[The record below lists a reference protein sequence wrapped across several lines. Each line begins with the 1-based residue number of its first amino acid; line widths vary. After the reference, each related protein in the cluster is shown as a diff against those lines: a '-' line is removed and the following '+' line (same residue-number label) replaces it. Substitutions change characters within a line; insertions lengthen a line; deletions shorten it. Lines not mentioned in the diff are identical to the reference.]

1 MHSFA
6 VRVVVFCS
14 CVLSCL
20 CFTLPL
26 AGQGTFT
33 VTATPSA
40 LSIPQGNQETSTIAT
55 TISGGFNNGVSL
67 SASGAPPGVAV
78 SFNPS
83 TIGAPGAGISTM
95 TVSVIRLA
103 QAGNYTITVNAS
115 GGGIKQTA
123 TVTLTVTAQGL
134 PYFTLSA
141 SPSLL
146 NIVQGTQGNSVLT
159 TTVHNGFDHNITL
172 SASGMPSGITVSF
185 VPGII
190 LSPGSGNSKMTISVS
205 SSTPSGTYPIT
216 VTASG
221 GGLFQNTAVTVMV
234 ASFTISASPAS
245 LSIAQGNQGT
255 SQITTAISG
264 GFNYSISLS
273 ASSMPTGTTV
283 AFNPQTIPAPGAG
296 NSIMTITV
304 GNSTPVGT
312 YPLTVT
318 GSGGGLLQTVTVT
331 LTVTGS
337 GGGFTLAAT
346 PTSLTLQQNGQGY
359 VAVTTRTNG
368 FNNSITL
375 AASGAPFGVTISFN
389 PATIPAPGVG
399 NSTMSIVVF
408 GTTRAGNYPI
418 TVTATGG
425 GNKQTVT
432 VTLTVTVAGQPNFSL
447 SAAPASLI
455 VVQGNQGSSS
465 INSTLS
471 GTFNGAINLS
481 ASGTPSG
488 VTASFAPA
496 TLAAPGSGNSV
507 MTLAANKSV
516 PVGSYP
522 VTVTGNGGGIQQMAV
537 VTLTVAPTGALVLPT
552 SYFMQPYSY
561 TLQVSFGKPPY
572 TYQLVGGSLPAGLT
586 LSQSGTISGSA
597 TATGVFPFSVLVTDS
612 SQPPKQET
620 FNYTLNAIIGLDGY
634 GGLTAAPVPN
644 CTQTGYFQLAKVNGR
659 WVLADPDCNAFY
671 RRSVYDADVLFILQQ
686 ILQQRY
692 DGSIHLWADHSLE
705 RMTGWGFNASDIYA
719 SLYMLPVP
727 AGGEPPA
734 DIQVPFVLYY
744 PALKDVEYAWQTLG
758 LPEPVKDICGG
769 FDSNGYNYYCLNL
782 VDVFDPKWQQG
793 NNGEL
798 TFQES
803 LYQNGSSSFNTIP
816 WITSISLG
824 DSDFVFAL
832 KGNGGNPYNVGAYPH
847 AGMMAATVNFDY
859 SGQGYQDTELHS
871 KYAWVSYLQNEY
883 GTIDA
888 LNQSWNTGGFYTSF
902 GDDGGFGTGTGVLDE
917 DGRHTAWF
925 GTDLANRY
933 FTLVG
938 VNSNLV
944 GDLNAFLYQFTV
956 QTYGVQASTIK
967 TYDHNHLL
975 ECGNFGGIGEGGMRP
990 QVMQG
995 LHDSGC
1001 DVIVGNWNSTW
1012 PAVALSGNQAEYD
1025 ATGIPVILW
1034 YGISSQA
1041 DSDVSQYPTRGASF
1055 ADYPSQFARGQQ
1067 YGNDQQTIFN
1077 AQGSNGDYYIMGT
1090 AFWGLTD
1097 NSSEETNWGFITFMD
1112 NAYDGRCAVV
1122 AQGTDQYG
1130 YPCGGEATNYGDFL
1144 DGVTQTNST
1153 ILQRVIKSLQQ

>member
-1 MHSFA
+1 MRSLVIRA
-6 VRVVVFCS
+6 VVFCV
-14 CVLSCL
+14 CVLSFL

-26 AGQGTFT
+26 AAQGDFT
-33 VTATPSA
+33 VAVTPSS
-40 LSIPQGNQETSTIAT
+40 LSIPQGNKETATITT
-55 TISGGFNNGVSL
+55 TISGGFNNNIAL
-67 SASGAPPGVAV
+67 SASGTPVGVAV
-78 SFNPS
+78 SFTPLI
-83 TIGAPGAGISTM
+83 IGAPGAGISTM
-95 TVSVIRLA
+95 TLSVVRIALT
-103 QAGNYTITVNAS
+103 GTYTITVNAVGS
-115 GGGIKQTA
+115 GIKHTA
-123 TVTLTVTAQGL
+123 SLTLTITAQGQ
-134 PYFTLSA
+134 PNFTLSA

-146 NIVQGTQGNSVLT
+146 SIVQGNQGTSTLT
-159 TTVHNGFDHNITL
+159 TTVHNGFNNNISL
-172 SASGMPSGITVSF
+172 SATGVPAGITVNF
-185 VPGII
+185 NPVTIPAPGA
-190 LSPGSGNSKMTISVS
+190 GNSTMTITVS
-205 SSTPSGTYPIT
+205 STTPSGTYPIS

-221 GGLFQNTAVTVMV
+221 GGLWQNTAVTVMV

-245 LSIAQGNQGT
+245 LTVAQGNQGT
-255 SQITTAISG
+255 SQITTTVSG
-264 GFNYSISLS
+264 GFNYPIGLS
-273 ASSMPTGTTV
+273 ASGMPTGTTV
-283 AFNPQTIPAPGAG
+283 AFSPQTIPAPGAG
-296 NSIMTITV
+296 NSTMTITV
-304 GNSTPVGT
+304 GSNTPLGT
-312 YPLTVT
+312 YPITVT

-331 LTVTGS
+331 LTVTS
-337 GGGFTLAAT
+337 SGFTLAAT
-346 PTSLTLQQNGQGY
+346 PTSLTLQQNTIGY
-359 VAVTTRTNG
+359 VAVTTRIDG
-368 FNNSITL
+368 FNDSISL
-375 AASGAPFGVTISFN
+375 AASGAPFGVTLNFN
-389 PATIPAPGVG
+389 PPTIPAPGVG
-399 NSTMSIVVF
+399 NSTINMAVF
-408 GTTRAGNYPI
+408 GTTRAGIYPI
-418 TVTATGG
+418 TVSATGG
-425 GNKQTVT
+425 GIKQTVT
-432 VTLTVTVAGQPNFSL
+432 VTLTVTVAGQPNFML
-447 SAAPASLI
+447 SAAPASLTI
-455 VVQGNQGSSS
+455 LQGHQGSSS

-481 ASGTPSG
+481 ASGMPSG
-488 VTASFAPA
+488 VTASFAPV

-516 PVGSYP
+516 LPGSYP
-522 VTVTGNGGGIQQMAV
+522 VTVAGNGDGIQQTAV
-537 VTLTVAPTGALVLPT
+537 VTLTVAPTGALGLPP

-572 TYQLVGGSLPAGLT
+572 TYQLVWGSLPAGLS
-586 LSQSGTISGSA
+586 LNQSGTLSGSA

-612 SQPPKQET
+612 SQPPQQET
-620 FNYTLNAIIGLDGY
+620 VNYTLNAIIGLDGY
-634 GGLTAAPVPN
+634 GGLKAAPIPH

-659 WVLADPDCNAFY
+659 WLFADPDCNAFY
-671 RRSVYDADVLFILQQ
+671 RRSVYDADVLFILPQ

-692 DGSIHLWADHSLE
+692 NNSIHLWADHSLE

-744 PALKDVEYAWQTLG
+744 PALKDVEYASQTLG
-758 LPEPVKDICGG
+758 LPEPVKDICRG

-798 TFQES
+798 TFQKS
-803 LYQNGSSSFNTIP
+803 LYQNGSTSFNTIP
-816 WITSISLG
+816 WLTSISLG

-832 KGNGGNPYNVGAYPH
+832 KGNGANPYNVGAYPH
-847 AGMMAATVNFDY
+847 AGMMVATVNFDY
-859 SGQGYQDTELHS
+859 SGQGYQDTQLHS
-871 KYAWVSYLQNEY
+871 KYAWVSYLQNKY

-888 LNQSWNTGGFYTSF
+888 LNQSWNTAGFYTTF
-902 GDDGGFGTGTGVLDE
+902 GDAGGFGTGTGVLDE

-944 GDLNAFLYQFTV
+944 SDLNAFLYQFTV

-967 TYDHNHLL
+967 TYDQNHLL

-995 LHDSGC
+995 LKDSGC
-1001 DVIVGNWNSTW
+1001 DIIVGNWNSTW
-1012 PAVALSGNQAEYD
+1012 PAVALNGNQAEYD
-1025 ATGIPVILW
+1025 AVGIPVVLW

-1041 DSDVSQYPTRGASF
+1041 DSDVSQYPDRGASF

-1067 YGNDQQTIFN
+1067 YANDQQTIFN
-1077 AQGSNGDYYIMGT
+1077 AQGSNGDYYMMGT

-1112 NAYDGRCAVV
+1112 NAYDGRCAV
-1122 AQGTDQYG
+1122 AGQGADQYG

-1144 DGVTQTNST
+1144 DTATQSNTA
-1153 ILQRVIKSLQQ
+1153 ILQQLIRSLLQ